1 MKQDHTKILTLK
13 ELFAMVDDIRKN
25 PWDYRR
31 EPFQILDNIY
41 YVGNA
46 WVGAYLIDTGEGLI
60 LMDSNFDEVIWM
72 LFENIRK
79 VGFEPEDIKLLLLS
93 HGHFDHIGGAR
104 YVQELSDCK
113 IYFPKGD
120 LFMLNERRD
129 LLQGHVAD
137 FRIDDFYNYDETITL
152 GNTTIQPLH
161 TPGHTAGC
169 TSFCFNSNYKGKEY
183 RVASHGGLGKNGLS
197 RKELQDSGL
206 MVDLQKQYL
215 ESLEAMAGLPVD
227 VFIPNHNSYFD
238 IFSLA
243 DQNPGDHAAFI
254 RPDAWRTV
262 MQGRYRDF
270 MTFLEQG

>member
-1 MKQDHTKILTLK
+1 
-13 ELFAMVDDIRKN
+13 MVDDIRKN

-60 LMDSNFDEVIWM
+60 LMDSNFDEVIWL

-104 YVQELSDCK
+104 YVQELSGCK

-129 LLQGHVAD
+129 LLQGHVTD
-137 FRIDDFYNYDETITL
+137 FRIDDFYDYDETITL

-161 TPGHTAGC
+161 TPGHMVGC

-197 RKELQDSGL
+197 CKELQDAGL
-206 MVDLQKQYL
+206 TVDLQKQYL
-215 ESLEAMAGLPVD
+215 ESLEVMAGLAVD

-254 RPDAWRTV
+254 KPDAWRTV
-262 MQGRYRDF
+262 MRGRYRDF